1 VNKIAG
7 ARGFG
12 MLATLSPTNQ
22 AIALEHVGDGLLLA
36 VMMDAGLDP
45 GLNDKS
51 PTPKFG
57 CDTIV
62 SRYGG
67 ATLRSRRLGRS
78 SVELRGSD
86 DANRGILAHREHF
99 TC

>member
-1 VNKIAG
+1 MDKIAG
-7 ARGFG
+7 VPCFRI
-12 MLATLSPTNQ
+12 LAALSPTDH

-36 VMMDAGLDP
+36 VMMDAGLGP
-45 GLNDKS
+45 GLNDKC

-67 ATLRSRRLGRS
+67 TALGPRSLGRS
-78 SVELRGSD
+78 SIKLSVSNNV
-86 DANRGILAHREHF
+86 NRGILAHKVAF
-99 TC
+99 TF